1 MKLEGSSLKRDFFRF
16 ILPAV
21 ASQWV
26 FALYTMVD
34 GMFVARGVS
43 ETALAAVNIASPF
56 VTGMF
61 ALSLTFAVGTSTIV
75 ALLFG
80 QKKIREAR
88 EVFSQNM
95 AVLAVLS
102 LLITV
107 CVLAGLSGFCRFLG
121 AAEGTFPYVK
131 EYISVIAPFAIC
143 FILSYSF
150 EILISTD
157 GYPALAT
164 IIVSLGVILNC
175 VLDYLFVMV
184 LHKGVSGAAFATG
197 VSQAVV
203 ILFYLKHFLGKKG
216 TIKFCRCSLRLPLI
230 LREFKNGFPSGI
242 TELSAGIIT
251 FVFNQAIIRFLNED
265 AVVSYSII
273 AYVNAVAV
281 MSMVGVAQGCQPLVS
296 YYYGKGEVGICR
308 RLLKYEL
315 WTVAAFS
322 ILAAGV
328 CYLTADRIVGIF
340 LSAELA
346 ELTAYSVK
354 VFRIFILSFLLAG
367 YNVVAAGYF
376 TAVEKTGRAVV
387 ISLGRGFV
395 MLVISMMIMTSLFGG
410 GGIWWA
416 ALVSEALCLGISFSM
431 LRKDIFRRPFAKQ
444 GPGCY
449 NIHSEEKQG
458 VEMHDGFP
466 EEILYRES
474 NKRERRSGFR

>member
-1 MKLEGSSLKRDFFRF
+1 MKLEGKSLKHDFFKF

-80 QKKIREAR
+80 QKKIKEAR

-95 AVLAVLS
+95 TVLTAVS

-107 CVLAGLSGFCRFLG
+107 GVLGGITGFGKFLG
-121 AAEGTFPYVK
+121 ATETTLPYVK
-131 EYISVIAPFAIC
+131 EYISTIAPFAVC

-164 IIVSLGVILNC
+164 VIVSLGVILNC
-175 VLDYLFVMV
+175 ILDYLFVFV

-197 VSQAVV
+197 ISQTVV
-203 ILFYLKHFLGKKG
+203 IVFYLKHFLGKKG
-216 TIKFCRCSLRLPLI
+216 TIIFCRYPFRPVLI
-230 LREFKNGFPSGI
+230 LREMRNGFPSGI

-251 FVFNQAIIRFLNED
+251 FVFNQAIIRYLNED
-265 AVVSYSII
+265 AIVSYSII
-273 AYVNAVAV
+273 AYINAIVI

-296 YYYGKGEVGICR
+296 YYYGKGEKEKCR
-308 RLLKYEL
+308 RLLRYEL
-315 WTVAAFS
+315 CTVAAAS
-322 ILAAGV
+322 VLAVGV
-328 CYLTADRIVGIF
+328 CCFLADKIVGIF
-340 LSAELA
+340 ISANLIELRK
-346 ELTAYSVK
+346 YSAQ
-354 VFRIFILSFLLAG
+354 VFRVFILSFLLAG
-367 YNVVAAGYF
+367 YNVAAAGYF
-376 TAVEKTGRAVV
+376 TAIEKPGIAVV
-387 ISLGRGFV
+387 ISLGRGLV
-395 MLVISMMIMTSLFGG
+395 MLIISMVILTALFGG
-410 GGIWWA
+410 KGIWWA
-416 ALVSEALCLGISFSM
+416 AALSEALCLVVSV
-431 LRKDIFRRPFAKQ
+431 L
-444 GPGCY
+444 
-449 NIHSEEKQG
+449 
-458 VEMHDGFP
+458 
-466 EEILYRES
+466 LL
-474 NKRERRSGFR
+474 KRERTG